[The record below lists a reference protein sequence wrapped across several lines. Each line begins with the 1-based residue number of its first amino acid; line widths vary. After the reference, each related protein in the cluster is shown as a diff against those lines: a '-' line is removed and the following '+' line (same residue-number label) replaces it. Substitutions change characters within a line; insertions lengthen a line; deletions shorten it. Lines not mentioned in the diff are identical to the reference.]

1 MPKTKSG
8 FTIVELL
15 IVIVV
20 IGILAAITIVAYNG
34 FQERAKNAQ
43 TTQAIS
49 SWIKGLILYKADRGQ
64 WPAYGT
70 CLGTNY
76 TYGPYG
82 TDTTGVAQ
90 CRQTV
95 AGSGYIENTAFK
107 TAMAPYIGSSLPTPA
122 FVTARAS
129 DTNWYRGLTYVY
141 GGGAGT
147 DVYIQAIFAGAAVC
161 PSAGSGAITSQ
172 QQNWGSSGNTYCH
185 YLIGQT
191 TDT

>member
-20 IGILAAITIVAYNG
+20 IGILAAITIVVYSG
-34 FQERAKNAQ
+34 VQQRARNAQ
-43 TTQAIS
+43 TAQAFTA
-49 SWIKGLILYKADRGQ
+49 WVKAMKMYKADKGQ

-70 CLGTNY
+70 CLGGGY
-76 TYGPYG
+76 LYGPTG

-95 AGSGYIENTAFK
+95 AGSGYIESAGFK
-107 TAMAPYIGSSLPTPA
+107 TATAPYVGPNLPTPA
-122 FVTARAS
+122 FVTAYTS
-129 DTNWYRGLTYVY
+129 DTNWYRGMTYVY
-141 GGGAGT
+141 GGGSGT
-147 DVYIQAIFAGAAVC
+147 DVYIQAIMA
-161 PSAGSGAITSQ
+161 GAITCPAIS
-172 QQNWGSSGNTYCH
+172 GYAATASSIVGGNTYCF

-191 TDT
+191 SDT